1 MNLYIFLPQN
11 DYSSPEKI
19 NEDSQKTIS
28 RENNSKIISLGN
40 LKYKIVNFLSR
51 FTYSYNFIRSLAYIL
66 DVNFN
71 YGYENLSYFYK
82 DKLNIDYTFRYLEK
96 IINSK
101 KVNSFIIII
110 PTIYDINNFQKN
122 KINYK
127 NLYWYNELEKLSKRN
142 NSILIDLMD
151 YIKFEKKPQYFHSCD
166 GHWSEIGNLFAA
178 DIFLKYY
185 NSN

>member
-1 MNLYIFLPQN
+1 M
-11 DYSSPEKI
+11 
-19 NEDSQKTIS
+19 
-28 RENNSKIISLGN
+28 
-40 LKYKIVNFLSR
+40 
-51 FTYSYNFIRSLAYIL
+51 
-66 DVNFN
+66 
-71 YGYENLSYFYK
+71 
-82 DKLNIDYTFRYLEK
+82 EK

-101 KVNSFIIII
+101 KVNSFIVII

-127 NLYWYNELEKLSKRN
+127 NFYWYNELEKLSKRN

-166 GHWSEIGNLFAA
+166 GHWSEFGNLFAA

>member
-1 MNLYIFLPQN
+1 M
-11 DYSSPEKI
+11 
-19 NEDSQKTIS
+19 
-28 RENNSKIISLGN
+28 
-40 LKYKIVNFLSR
+40 
-51 FTYSYNFIRSLAYIL
+51 
-66 DVNFN
+66 
-71 YGYENLSYFYK
+71 
-82 DKLNIDYTFRYLEK
+82 EK

-127 NLYWYNELEKLSKRN
+127 NLYWYNELKKLSKRN
-142 NSILIDLMD
+142 NSTLIDLMD

-166 GHWSEIGNLFAA
+166 GHWSETGNLFAA